1 MIERF
6 VSAVRTLA
14 RTPAAVLGDPSSRG
28 LRADAADAVR
38 LQIDCMQQELTPAQ
52 RGALHRLEELLDAE
66 EGDPTGIL
74 AAATDAAR
82 MLGIEP

>member
-6 VSAVRTLA
+6 VSAVRALA
-14 RTPAAVLGDPSSRG
+14 STPAAVLGDASSRG

-38 LQIDCMQQELTPAQ
+38 LQIDCMQQELTSAQ

-66 EGDPTGIL
+66 KADPAGIL
-74 AAATDAAR
+74 AAATDVAR
-82 MLGIEP
+82 RLAIEP